1 MSARQVQSAKITRS
15 PDRPITRFLLV
26 PLLFLPAPLSP
37 EAQTVLSRLQSQ
49 YVDGAAHAASFTHL
63 YTAAGFQTPQK
74 ESGEIWIQSR
84 DRLRFDYT
92 LPEKKTFTYDSG
104 EARLYAPE
112 DKQLTIQKLSAQERA
127 RLPVLFLT
135 DPSGLSASYEVA
147 VEPDASGAVRLLLK
161 PRAARPELSR
171 LSLTVAADGT
181 VPRLSYED
189 EAGNR
194 TEFQFA
200 GWRREKARPD
210 SDYRIAGPKGTRV
223 IEN

>member
-1 MSARQVQSAKITRS
+1 MNQ
-15 PDRPITRFLLV
+15 LLLTAV
-26 PLLFLPAPLSP
+26 FFLPAPLSP
-37 EAQTVLSRLQSQ
+37 DAQSAISRLQTQ

-92 LPEKKTFTYDSG
+92 VPEKKTFTYDSG

-135 DPSGLSASYEVA
+135 DPAGLSAAYEVA
-147 VEPDASGAVRLLLK
+147 AEPDASGAVRLLLK
-161 PRAARPELSR
+161 PRAPRPELTR

-210 SDYRIAGPKGTRV
+210 SDYRIAGPKGTRI